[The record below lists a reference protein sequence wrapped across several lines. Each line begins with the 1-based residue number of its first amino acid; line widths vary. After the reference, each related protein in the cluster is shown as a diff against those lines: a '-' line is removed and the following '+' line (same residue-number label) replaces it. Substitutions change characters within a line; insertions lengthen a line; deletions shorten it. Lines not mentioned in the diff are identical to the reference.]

1 VRHVECRLKHRL
13 SFQPLP
19 QAAFAH
25 RMSVHQS
32 VLELI
37 GRTPI
42 VRAQRLD
49 AGVCELYLKLES
61 HNPGGSIKDRIG
73 LSMIES
79 AEKAG
84 KIKPGDTLVEGT
96 AGNTGIGLAL
106 VAQQKGYKLLLVVPD
121 KMSREKIFNLKA
133 MGAEV
138 VLTRSDVA
146 KGHPQY
152 YQDMAE
158 RIARETPGAYFIN
171 QFGNPDNPRAH
182 EEGTGP
188 EILAQMDGKLDAI
201 VFGCGSSGTMT
212 GLSRCFATHSP
223 HTELVLADPVGSI
236 LEEYINRGTLSDK
249 SASWMV
255 EGIGEDFL
263 PPISDFSRVKK
274 AYAISD
280 KESFLTARELLE
292 KEGILGGSSTG
303 TLLAAALK
311 YCREQTTPKRVLV
324 FVCDTGNK
332 YLSKMYNDYWMLDNG
347 FVERQKH
354 GDLRDLI
361 LRPYARRDT
370 VVIGANDLLVTA
382 YQRMKLYDVSQ
393 LPVMDGDAIVG
404 ILDESD
410 VLLHVYGD
418 EQRFRDPV
426 STAMVTKLEKLDV
439 KSAIEALLPVF
450 EHGHVAIVM
459 DGEKFLGLITRID
472 LLNYLRRRVQ

>member
-1 VRHVECRLKHRL
+1 MAIHE
-13 SFQPLP
+13 
-19 QAAFAH
+19 
-25 RMSVHQS
+25 S
-32 VLELI
+32 VLELV
-37 GRTPI
+37 GDTPV
-42 VRAQRLD
+42 VRARRLD
-49 AGVCELYLKLES
+49 TGPCTLYLKLES
-61 HNPGGSIKDRIG
+61 QNPGGSIKDRIG
-73 LSMIES
+73 MSMIEA
-79 AEKAG
+79 AEKRG
-84 KIKPGDTLVEGT
+84 DIQPGDTLVEGT

-106 VAQQKGYKLLLVVPD
+106 VAQQKGYKLVLVVPD

-133 MGAEV
+133 MGAQV

-146 KGHPQY
+146 KGHPDY

-171 QFGNPDNPRAH
+171 QFGNPDNPAAH
-182 EEGTGP
+182 EFGTGP
-188 EILAQMDGKLDAI
+188 EILRQLGGRLDAI

-212 GLSRCFATHSP
+212 GLSRCFAKESP
-223 HTELVLADPVGSI
+223 QTELILADPVGSI
-236 LEEYINRGTLSDK
+236 LEDYINRGEVVEK

-263 PPISDFSRVKK
+263 PPISDFTRVKK

-311 YCREQTTPKRVLV
+311 YCREQTAPKNVLT

-347 FVERQKH
+347 FLERQSH

-361 LRPYARRDT
+361 LRPYSQRDT
-370 VVIGANDLLVTA
+370 VVVGPKDLLVTA

-393 LPVMDGDAIVG
+393 LPVVDGDALVG
-404 ILDESD
+404 IVDESD

-418 EQRFRDPV
+418 EARFRDPV
-426 STAMVTKLEKLDV
+426 STAMVSKLDRLDV
-439 KSAIEALLPVF
+439 KSPIEALLPVF
-450 EHGHVAIVM
+450 DRGHVAIVM
-459 DGEKFLGLITRID
+459 DGSRFLGLITRID

>member
-1 VRHVECRLKHRL
+1 MPIHD
-13 SFQPLP
+13 
-19 QAAFAH
+19 
-25 RMSVHQS
+25 S

-37 GRTPI
+37 GNTPVI
-42 VRAQRLD
+42 RAQRLD
-49 AGVCELYLKLES
+49 AGLCEMFLKLES
-61 HNPGGSIKDRIG
+61 QNPGGSIKDRIG
-73 LSMIES
+73 LSMIEA

-106 VAQQKGYKLLLVVPD
+106 SAQQKGYQLILVVPD

-158 RIARETPGAYFIN
+158 RIAKETPNAYFIN

-182 EEGTGP
+182 EFGTGP
-188 EILAQMDGKLDAI
+188 EILRQMDGDLDAI

-212 GLSRCFATHSP
+212 GLSRCFAEHSP
-223 HTELVLADPVGSI
+223 KTELILADPVGSI
-236 LEEYINRGTLSDK
+236 LTQYINEGVLSTK
-249 SASWMV
+249 SGSWMV

-263 PPISDFSRVKK
+263 PPISDFTRVKK

-280 KESFLTARELLE
+280 KESFLAGRELLL
-292 KEGILGGSSTG
+292 KEGILGGSSSG
-303 TLLAAALK
+303 TLLAAALR
-311 YCREQTTPKRVLV
+311 YCREQTTKKRVLV

-347 FVERQKH
+347 FIERQTH

-361 LRPYARRDT
+361 LRPYSQRDT
-370 VVIGANDLLVTA
+370 IVVAPSDTLTVA

-393 LPVMDGDAIVG
+393 LPVMEDDQIVG

-410 VLLHVYGD
+410 VLLHVYGN
-418 EQRFRDPV
+418 EPRFRDAV
-426 STAMVTKLEKLDV
+426 STAMVSKLDKVDV
-439 KSAIEALLPVF
+439 KSPVESLLPVF
-450 EHGHVAIVM
+450 DKGHVAIVM
-459 DGEKFLGLITRID
+459 HGERFLGLITRID

>member
-1 VRHVECRLKHRL
+1 M
-13 SFQPLP
+13 
-19 QAAFAH
+19 AI
-25 RMSVHQS
+25 HQS

-37 GRTPI
+37 GQTPI
-42 VRAQRLD
+42 VKAQRLD
-49 AGVCELYLKLES
+49 TGVCELYLKLES
-61 HNPGGSIKDRIG
+61 QNPGGSIKDRIG
-73 LSMIES
+73 LSMIEA

-133 MGAEV
+133 MGAQV

-146 KGHPQY
+146 KGHPDY
-152 YQDMAE
+152 YQDLAE

-171 QFGNPDNPRAH
+171 QFGNPDNPAAH
-182 EEGTGP
+182 EFGTGP
-188 EILAQMDGKLDAI
+188 EILEQMGGQLDAI

-212 GLSRCFATHSP
+212 GLSRAFAKLSP
-223 HTELVLADPVGSI
+223 GTELVLADPVGSI

-263 PPISDFSRVKK
+263 PPISDFTRVKR

-280 KESFLTARELLE
+280 QESFLTARELLE

-311 YCREQTTPKRVLV
+311 YCREQTQPKRVLV

-347 FVERQKH
+347 FIQRQQH

-361 LRPYARRDT
+361 LRPYSQRDT
-370 VVIGANDLLVTA
+370 VVVGPNDLLVTA

-393 LPVMDGDAIVG
+393 LPVMDGDSIVG
-404 ILDESD
+404 IVDESD

-418 EQRFRDPV
+418 EARFRDPV
-426 STAMVTKLEKLDV
+426 STAMVSKLDKV
-439 KSAIEALLPVF
+439 AVDSPIETLLPVF
-450 EHGHVAIVM
+450 DRGHVAIVV
-459 DGEKFLGLITRID
+459 DGDRFLGLITRID
-472 LLNYLRRRVQ
+472 LLNFLRRRVQ

>member
-1 VRHVECRLKHRL
+1 M
-13 SFQPLP
+13 P
-19 QAAFAH
+19 
-25 RMSVHQS
+25 VHQT

-37 GRTPI
+37 GATPI
-42 VRAQRLD
+42 VKAQRLD
-49 AGVCELYLKLES
+49 TGVCELYLKLES
-61 HNPGGSIKDRIG
+61 QNPGGSIKDRIG
-73 LSMIES
+73 LRMIEA
-79 AEKAG
+79 AEKRG
-84 KIKPGDTLVEGT
+84 DIKPGDTLVEGT

-106 VAQQKGYKLLLVVPD
+106 VAQQKGYRLILVVPD

-133 MGAEV
+133 MGAQV

-146 KGHPQY
+146 KGHPDY
-152 YQDMAE
+152 YQDMAA
-158 RIARETPGAYFIN
+158 RIAAETPGAYFIN
-171 QFGNPDNPRAH
+171 QFGNPDNPAAH
-182 EEGTGP
+182 EFVTGP
-188 EILAQMDGKLDAI
+188 EILAQMAEVGGLDAI

-212 GLSRCFATHSP
+212 GLSRCFAETSP
-223 HTELVLADPVGSI
+223 GTELILADPVGSI
-236 LEEYINRGTLSDK
+236 LEEYINRGTLSEK
-249 SASWMV
+249 SGSWMV

-263 PPISDFSRVKK
+263 PGISDFSRVKK

-303 TLLAAALK
+303 TLLAAALR
-311 YCREQTTPKRVLV
+311 YCREQTTPKKVLV

-347 FVERQKH
+347 FLAREQT

-361 LRPYARRDT
+361 LRPYSQRDT
-370 VVIGANDLLVTA
+370 VVVGPKDLLVTA

-393 LPVMDGDAIVG
+393 LPVMDGDQLVG
-404 ILDESD
+404 IVDESD

-426 STAMVTKLEKLDV
+426 STAMVSKLDKIDV
-439 KSAIEALLPVF
+439 RSPIEALLPVF
-450 EHGHVAIVM
+450 DRGHVAIIM
-459 DGEKFLGLITRID
+459 DDAKFLGLITRID